1 MGSGVP
7 SGLQNQHE
15 GLRASQVGS
24 IPTLPRQK
32 KALSHEDSAFLSFK
46 FEVESLMWMGKNLKA
61 IVSNIIHQTF
71 LLDFSSVLSAISF
84 VSSVLTASLNSRR
97 LLPKARPIVGSFPG
111 PNTIRAI
118 IKMSSN
124 SPYNTITS
132 LHDFMIPLSRQAVNE
147 GARVGK
153 LCRQNIIYLSSVH
166 KKRNCIQEIYKR

>member
-46 FEVESLMWMGKNLKA
+46 FAVESLMWIGQNLKA

-84 VSSVLTASLNSRR
+84 VSPVLTASLNSRR

-111 PNTIRAI
+111 PNTTKAI

-124 SPYNTITS
+124 SGAPKPNIAIPPITYLFNLS
-132 LHDFMIPLSRQAVNE
+132 LHDTL
-147 GARVGK
+147 
-153 LCRQNIIYLSSVH
+153 
-166 KKRNCIQEIYKR
+166 IQEGCQRRRADGKVTPSRKLTKPE

>member
-1 MGSGVP
+1 
-7 SGLQNQHE
+7 
-15 GLRASQVGS
+15 
-24 IPTLPRQK
+24 
-32 KALSHEDSAFLSFK
+32 LSFK

-124 SPYNTITS
+124 YGAPKPNIVIPPI
-132 LHDFMIPLSRQAVNE
+132 IPLLPYMTS
-147 GARVGK
+147 
-153 LCRQNIIYLSSVH
+153 
-166 KKRNCIQEIYKR
+166 